1 MIKSIDKNKYSQRY
15 QTILRIDRRIYYY
28 IIMKSVTIVFFD
40 KTLIR
45 EMN

>member
-15 QTILRIDRRIYYY
+15 QTILRIDRRIY
-28 IIMKSVTIVFFD
+28 IIMKSVSIVFFD

>member
-15 QTILRIDRRIYYY
+15 QTILRIDRRIY
-28 IIMKSVTIVFFD
+28 IIMKSVTIVFFN

>member
-1 MIKSIDKNKYSQRY
+1 MIKSIDKNKYFQRY
-15 QTILRIDRRIYYY
+15 QTILRIDRRIY

>member
-15 QTILRIDRRIYYY
+15 QTILRIDRRIY
-28 IIMKSVTIVFFD
+28 IIMKSVIIVFFD

>member
-1 MIKSIDKNKYSQRY
+1 MMKSIDKNKYSQRY
-15 QTILRIDRRIYYY
+15 QTILRIDRRIY

>member
-1 MIKSIDKNKYSQRY
+1 MIKSIDKNKYSQQY
-15 QTILRIDRRIYYY
+15 QTILRIDRRIY
-28 IIMKSVTIVFFD
+28 IIMKSVTIVFFN

>member
-15 QTILRIDRRIYYY
+15 QTILRIDRRIY